1 MLCVDYDFLWKTR
14 TLYLCAERYLSGD
27 ALALQAYCID
37 DLREGDTDPWATLSV
52 NLPHDPA
59 ASEWC
64 RQPGHFALDTN
75 NVSAELVRALV
86 TSGVVV
92 ASDAH
97 ARSGWCDYPLV
108 SVPRD
113 KLELIPDGRD
123 QMLAELESAGIIH
136 PTSHDQGDHQDDLCQ
151 ER

>member
-1 MLCVDYDFLWKTR
+1 MLSVDYDFLWKRR

-27 ALALQAYCID
+27 ALALRAYCID

-52 NLPHDPA
+52 NLPHDQVA
-59 ASEWC
+59 AEWC

-86 TSGVVV
+86 ASGVIV
-92 ASDAH
+92 ASDGH

-108 SVPRD
+108 SVPTD
-113 KLELIPDGRD
+113 KLGRIPDGFDR
-123 QMLAELESAGIIH
+123 MLAELESAGILH
-136 PTSHDQGDHQDDLCQ
+136 PTFRDQGGHQDDLRP